1 MEKYFEEMLEIMT
14 LFNDENFYGKIK
26 NFSQIGFQMFLG
38 MITDQYGADN
48 KLSSKETIKMIDDLA
63 KVQKEVHNNLGNA
76 TPLK

>member
-1 MEKYFEEMLEIMT
+1 MDKYFEEMLEIMT

-63 KVQKEVHNNLGNA
+63 KVQKEVHNVLGNA
-76 TPLK
+76 TPSK

>member
-48 KLSSKETIKMIDDLA
+48 KLSSKETIEMIDDLA
-63 KVQKEVHNNLGNA
+63 KAQKEVHNVLGNA
-76 TPLK
+76 TPSK